1 MMKLERLFAYDDWA
15 NREEVARL
23 TGIGAPPAAVR
34 LLAHIIAAQSLWLAR
49 LRGGPPKMV
58 VWPELRIDQCSSELE
73 ILCNGWREFLRG
85 VDLDSKIEYRNSKGE
100 PWSSSVDD
108 VLTHV
113 VMHGAYHRGQ
123 IATAVRQG
131 GDAPA
136 YTDYIHAARNGFV

>member
-1 MMKLERLFAYDDWA
+1 MSRL
-15 NREEVARL
+15 V
-23 TGIGAPPAAVR
+23 GIGAPPAAVR

-49 LRGGPPKMV
+49 LRGEPPKMV
-58 VWPELRIDQCSSELE
+58 VWPELTIDQCSSELE
-73 ILCNGWREFLRG
+73 ILRSGWREFLRG

-113 VMHGAYHRGQ
+113 LMHGAYHRGQ
-123 IATAVRQG
+123 IATVVRQG